1 MNIRH
6 LNLRKPAIIAMIA
19 TALAGC
25 ATDGGKE
32 AAFDKRNPL
41 AVIQIAKNAQKSAGD
56 CAVTVKIANRM
67 NVAWDGVSYHLSM
80 HNKRGVSIGKLIG
93 SPRKPTK
100 PGNELTDSGQV
111 LGAKCEDVT
120 GTALV
125 YFGYYPAGKKQ
136 VHAHNHTVRVELK

>member
-6 LNLRKPAIIAMIA
+6 LNLRKPVLVAVIAS
-19 TALAGC
+19 ALAGC
-25 ATDGGKE
+25 ATDGRKE
-32 AAFDKRNPL
+32 TTFDSKHPL
-41 AVIQIAKNAQKSAGD
+41 AVIQISKDVQKKAGD
-56 CAVTVKIANRM
+56 CSFSVKISNRM

-80 HNKRGVSIGKLIG
+80 YNKRGVAIGKLIG
-93 SPRKPTK
+93 SPHKHVK
-100 PGNELTDSGQV
+100 PGKELTDSGQV

-136 VHAHNHTVRVELK
+136 VHAHINTVRVELK